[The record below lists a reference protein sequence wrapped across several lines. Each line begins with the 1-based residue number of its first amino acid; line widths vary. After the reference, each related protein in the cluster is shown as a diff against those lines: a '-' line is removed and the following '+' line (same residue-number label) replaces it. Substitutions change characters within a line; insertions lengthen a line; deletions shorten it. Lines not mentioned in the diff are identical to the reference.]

1 MCNFL
6 PSMVELDHR
15 RSVAKTLVNQ
25 MGLNTLI
32 IFVLFNIIIAGLN
45 NILSLH
51 LTVCIDFEEY

>member
-1 MCNFL
+1 
-6 PSMVELDHR
+6 MVELDHR